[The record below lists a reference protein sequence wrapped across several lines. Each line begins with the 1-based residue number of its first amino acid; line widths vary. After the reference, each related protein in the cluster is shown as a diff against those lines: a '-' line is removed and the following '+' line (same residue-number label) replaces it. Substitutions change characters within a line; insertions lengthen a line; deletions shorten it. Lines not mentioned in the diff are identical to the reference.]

1 MTHKNLTAGNCFE
14 PPTTNKMKEQQQ
26 QQKNHRKDGE
36 ENNVTAVEWVF
47 SNWAGHEKQKG
58 QPKQTNLYIKAN
70 KC

>member
-1 MTHKNLTAGNCFE
+1 MTHQNLSAGNCFE

-47 SNWAGHEKQKG
+47 SDWTGHEK
-58 QPKQTNLYIKAN
+58 
-70 KC
+70 